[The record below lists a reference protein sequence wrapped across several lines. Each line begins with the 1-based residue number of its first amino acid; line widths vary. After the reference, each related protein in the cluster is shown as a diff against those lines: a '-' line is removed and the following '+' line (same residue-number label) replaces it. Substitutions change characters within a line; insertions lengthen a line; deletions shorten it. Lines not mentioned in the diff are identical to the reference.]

1 MGLVKVVDEL
11 DELEGDEYWQT
22 PMAAKA
28 AASRSLNISSVNS
41 YYRRLIEL
49 VGQWRRRSIQVEE
62 LYLYGSGG
70 DTAGKAGKGHG
81 RGQRCNKRSGYYTRL
96 GVVTRSWWAGSTAEL
111 IKFIDT

>member
-62 LYLYGSGG
+62 KKYSSGG
-70 DTAGKAGKGHG
+70 ALFIWVGRGYCGKG
-81 RGQRCNKRSGYYTRL
+81 R
-96 GVVTRSWWAGSTAEL
+96 
-111 IKFIDT
+111 